1 MDRLIYTALSG
12 LRRAEFAQ
20 GVIAHNLANAAT
32 PGFQRDT
39 GAFQS
44 RWLVGETFGA
54 RVQASEQLLA
64 TEPAPGPVT
73 ATGNP
78 LDVALEGRALLAVE
92 AQGGGP
98 GGEAYG
104 RRGDLRRDP
113 DGRLRTGD
121 GRAVLG
127 QDGAPITLPPLE
139 ALAIAPD
146 GTIMGRE
153 PGAADPAL
161 APVARLKLVAFDP
174 AMRKGADGWLRLPG
188 GAPAPADEAARLR
201 PAALEGSNVAMAAE
215 LVAIIEASRAF
226 EAQTRLVGLAR
237 DLDQASQSLMRA
249 ER

>member
-1 MDRLIYTALSG
+1 MDRLVYTALSG

-20 GVIAHNLANAAT
+20 AVTAHNLANAAT
-32 PGFQRDT
+32 PGFQRDM
-39 GAFQS
+39 GIFQS
-44 RWLVGETFGA
+44 RWLGGESFEA
-54 RVQASEQLLA
+54 RVQASEQMLA
-64 TEPAPGPVT
+64 TALVPGAVS

-78 LDVALEGRALLAVE
+78 LDVAPEGRALLAV
-92 AQGGGP
+92 AAPG

-104 RRGDLRRDP
+104 RRGDLRRAA
-113 DGRLRTGD
+113 DGGLVTGD

-127 QDGAPITLPPLE
+127 QDGAPVLLPPLE
-139 ALAIAPD
+139 SLIIAPD
-146 GTIMGRE
+146 GTLLGRE

-188 GAPAPADEAARLR
+188 GAAAPADEAARLR
-201 PAALEGSNVAMAAE
+201 PAALEGSNVAIATE

-226 EAQTRLVGLAR
+226 EIQTRLVGLAR
-237 DLDQASQSLMRA
+237 DLDQAGQSLMRA